1 MSHLEIIN
9 IDRCNN
15 RSRLLRKPA
24 IISIFIL
31 NKKPQNGLP
40 AIPGSHLT
48 APRYQALSLME

>member
-15 RSRLLRKPA
+15 RGRLLRKPA

-31 NKKPQNGLP
+31 NKKPQNRLS
-40 AIPGSHLT
+40 AIPGSNRA
-48 APRYQALSLME
+48 APHYPALSLME